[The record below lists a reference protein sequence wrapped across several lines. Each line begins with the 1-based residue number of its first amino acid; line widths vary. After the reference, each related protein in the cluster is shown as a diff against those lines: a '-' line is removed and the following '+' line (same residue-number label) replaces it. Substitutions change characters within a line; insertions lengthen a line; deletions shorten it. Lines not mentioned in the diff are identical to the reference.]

1 MVSNIIY
8 FYAFGNSCSYTSSQD
23 LRKVVNHHQPLEL
36 CLMGLEFLVLHHD
49 HQDKFHHPRHK
60 FLHHL
65 LRHLLLLLLECPLG
79 CLRPL
84 HHRLEMALHVQ

>member
-8 FYAFGNSCSYTSSQD
+8 FYAFGNSCSCTSSQD

-49 HQDKFHHPRHK
+49 HQDKF
-60 FLHHL
+60 LHHL